1 MLVFQRGRSCRAH
14 PFKDTGSRDGF
25 VVLSER
31 AVALL
36 AASVADRW
44 GADALRD
51 RFHGQFRGEVAGAD
65 PGRGEVERWAAL
77 SMYAS
82 SVKGVEDEAP
92 DVRAQGGS
100 PTALQAVRTALV
112 VAERFLVGGRPVVEV
127 AFVKA
132 TEVGPPGC
140 GDATAS
146 MVEPTD
152 HDSTAGCRTH
162 KLSAV
167 AERAGLSP
175 EQVAS
180 AGQNLWG
187 RQAPLEDIERQDDA
201 HRAVMLQAWPT
212 TAAIGPAAKAL
223 KAGRSFRPCW
233 PKLHWRMRE
242 AAWASDPATG
252 RRVAVLPFTLAA
264 MNNSGQPD
272 HKPPAT
278 WLAFAVRVRLAAS
291 PAPWAPPGDDTP
303 AGAAAV
309 SQPFAMVSCNERPRC
324 LDSRNNRRLAFMPV
338 LDGPAAAGVDVDGP
352 AGERLMSEFVVLT
365 LASARTRNALSE
377 AMVRDLHAAVEAASN
392 DERVRAIVLT
402 HDGPVFSAG
411 HDLKQVRRWQAEGNT
426 DALGASFAATAAV
439 ARMLRLTAPPTIAVV
454 NGLATAAGCQLAL
467 SCDMVV
473 ASNGSAFATPGSS
486 VGLFCTSPAV
496 AVMAA
501 APSKLAAEMLLC
513 GKPIPA
519 ARALAFGMINYVS
532 GGDATGACD
541 DEAHRGAM
549 DKAMELA
556 EAVASHPR
564 DVIAFG
570 KRATA
575 RVGCAPTLDQAD
587 QLAGAAMVENCAM
600 PDASEGISAFTEK
613 RTPSWR
619 K

>member
-1 MLVFQRGRSCRAH
+1 
-14 PFKDTGSRDGF
+14 
-25 VVLSER
+25 
-31 AVALL
+31 
-36 AASVADRW
+36 
-44 GADALRD
+44 
-51 RFHGQFRGEVAGAD
+51 
-65 PGRGEVERWAAL
+65 
-77 SMYAS
+77 
-82 SVKGVEDEAP
+82 
-92 DVRAQGGS
+92 
-100 PTALQAVRTALV
+100 
-112 VAERFLVGGRPVVEV
+112 LVGGRPVVEV

-212 TAAIGPAAKAL
+212 TATIGPAAKAL

-278 WLAFAVRVRLAAS
+278 WLAFAVRVRLAVS

-324 LDSRNNRRLAFMPV
+324 LDSRNNRRL
-338 LDGPAAAGVDVDGP
+338 
-352 AGERLMSEFVVLT
+352 
-365 LASARTRNALSE
+365 
-377 AMVRDLHAAVEAASN
+377 
-392 DERVRAIVLT
+392 
-402 HDGPVFSAG
+402 
-411 HDLKQVRRWQAEGNT
+411 
-426 DALGASFAATAAV
+426 
-439 ARMLRLTAPPTIAVV
+439 
-454 NGLATAAGCQLAL
+454 
-467 SCDMVV
+467 
-473 ASNGSAFATPGSS
+473 
-486 VGLFCTSPAV
+486 
-496 AVMAA
+496 
-501 APSKLAAEMLLC
+501 
-513 GKPIPA
+513 
-519 ARALAFGMINYVS
+519 
-532 GGDATGACD
+532 
-541 DEAHRGAM
+541 
-549 DKAMELA
+549 
-556 EAVASHPR
+556 
-564 DVIAFG
+564 
-570 KRATA
+570 
-575 RVGCAPTLDQAD
+575 
-587 QLAGAAMVENCAM
+587 
-600 PDASEGISAFTEK
+600 
-613 RTPSWR
+613 
-619 K
+619 